1 MKQPTYQQISE
12 LYHELWEIQHKLDE
26 VESERDLYMKSRAQE
41 SQYSDYL
48 LHIILRAR
56 DALKTGHIEFAKQ
69 ELEKV

>member
-1 MKQPTYQQISE
+1 MQKPTYQQISE
-12 LYHELWEIQHKLDE
+12 LYHDMWELEHKLE
-26 VESERDLYMKSRAQE
+26 NLESERDMLKETAKQE

-56 DALKTGHIEFAKQ
+56 DALKTGHTEFAKQ

>member
-1 MKQPTYQQISE
+1 MQKPTYKQISE
-12 LYHELWEIQHKLDE
+12 LYHDMQELEHKLEDL
-26 VESERDLYMKSRAQE
+26 ESERDMLKEIANQE

-56 DALKTGHIEFAKQ
+56 DALKTGHIEFAKL